1 MNITFQHIGTC
12 EITMTGKCNVAQ
24 VVAVA
29 VAVAAVGVVVVANEK

>member
-1 MNITFQHIGTC
+1 
-12 EITMTGKCNVAQ
+12 MTGKCNVAQ